1 MRKVFTMPMGVL
13 LLLGSVLIAAPASG
27 QFGITGGLNYAELD
41 DIGAG
46 ESRASF
52 GRSSG
57 WHLHVWADLP
67 LGPLSIRP
75 GLRFMDMG
83 GLMEDASVDD
93 VPNPFDEE
101 NVRLLEVP
109 VDFRLRLPTPKL
121 QPYLMGGPVIRFNAT
136 DDEDRFRSLSLAG
149 GAGVGLELP
158 IGRFVIYP
166 ELKYTFGIT
175 RFTEE
180 SYELGGVTISPDEDQ
195 QLNAVMLSIGIGL

>member
-1 MRKVFTMPMGVL
+1 
-13 LLLGSVLIAAPASG
+13 
-27 QFGITGGLNYAELD
+27 
-41 DIGAG
+41 
-46 ESRASF
+46 
-52 GRSSG
+52 
-57 WHLHVWADLP
+57 
-67 LGPLSIRP
+67 
-75 GLRFMDMG
+75 MDMG

-121 QPYLMGGPVIRFNAT
+121 QPYLMGGPVVRFNAT

-175 RFTEE
+175 RANAAVAESGTIMLKDGDTASRLGALAPWIHIAVIEATALVATLPDLDTETG
-180 SYELGGVTISPDEDQ
+180 YRGPT
-195 QLNAVMLSIGIGL
+195 ACRAAGITYRMSARPEPRNDRTPRVHRPRALQGCG